1 MKTEQPGA
9 LLTDFYQLAMMQAY
23 REQDMLDTAVFELY
37 FRNLP
42 ARRNFLVAAGL
53 ESALEFLE
61 NLRFTDAEL
70 AWVARQ
76 GSFSRSFVNYLAE
89 LRFTGDVYAVP
100 EGVAIFPDEPILQV
114 VAPLP
119 QAQLVESRLI
129 NILHFQTLI
138 ASKAVRSV
146 IAARGK
152 LLVDFGMRRAH
163 GSEAAIYAARASYI
177 AGFSGTATILA
188 GSMFDIPVYGTM
200 AHSFIE
206 AHMKEED
213 AFNHF
218 ARSFPGR
225 VVLLIDTYD
234 TEEGARKVVALA
246 PQLAVDG
253 ITVSGVRLD
262 SGNLEEHA
270 RNVRSILDEGGLKDT
285 TIFVSSGIDEDGIQA
300 LLDAGA
306 PIDGFG
312 VGTRMD
318 TSADVPYV
326 DCAYKLQE
334 YAGRPCRKL
343 SEGKATWPGRKQ
355 VYRRHGGSGE
365 LISDLVT
372 LKDDRQEGTPLLQRV
387 MRGGLRLSPPM
398 STESVRDR
406 TSREM
411 SCLPDQLR
419 SLDPA
424 PPYAVEI
431 APALR
436 QLAQSMD
443 ADAY

>member
-1 MKTEQPGA
+1 MKIEQPSV

-23 REQDMLDTAVFELY
+23 LERGMLDTAVFELY

-61 NLRFTDAEL
+61 SLRFTDAEL

-76 GSFSRSFVNYLAE
+76 GSFSQSFVNYLAE

-146 IAARGK
+146 IAARGR

-206 AHMKEED
+206 AHVNEKD

-234 TEEGARKVVALA
+234 TEEGARKVIALA
-246 PQLAVDG
+246 PQLAADG
-253 ITVSGVRLD
+253 ITIAGVRLD

-285 TIFVSSGIDEDGIQA
+285 TIFVSSSIDEDGIRA

-318 TSADVPYV
+318 TSADAPYV

-343 SEGKATWPGRKQ
+343 SEGKATWPGCKQ
-355 VYRRHGGSGE
+355 VYRRYGASGKV
-365 LISDLVT
+365 ISDVVT
-372 LKDDRQEGTPLLQRV
+372 LKDDHQDGTPLLQRV
-387 MRGGLRLSPPM
+387 MGGGLRSNPPM
-398 STESVRDR
+398 STGSVRDR
-406 TSREM
+406 VSHEM

-424 PPYAVEI
+424 PPYPVEI

-436 QLAQSMD
+436 QQAQSMD